1 MKKKLLSSIVCSA
14 VVVSMLGGCGLQ
26 SNTET
31 ATTDTAE
38 ETAETTE
45 TEAAEEATEAEATEE
60 STEAETETAEATD
73 VATDAEYTVNEA
85 AAADPA
91 VTLTMAEVNPIDDTI
106 CGAMDTKFKEAVEA
120 MSGGSITIDLQGGG
134 VLGVEADILDG
145 MLGGT
150 GTVDVCRISAFAL
163 SSYGC
168 DKATLLSLP
177 YTFNDRDHFWTFANS
192 ELGQEF
198 LNQSSEIGL
207 GVKGLYYG
215 EEGFRHFFTVEDK
228 PISSPSDMAGMKI
241 RVSNDPVMTAM
252 VESLGATPSP
262 VSMSEIYQSMQN
274 GTIDGAEQPT
284 ANYASNSFDEVGPN
298 LTMDGHTLGAMM
310 TIITETSWDSLTEN
324 QQQVIEEAG
333 KIASAYCREVSE
345 QKENEVLEELKAEG
359 RNIIEITD
367 KTEWQEACKPI
378 ADQYATGDLADIYQQ
393 ILDMGN

>member
-26 SNTET
+26 PNTET

-45 TEAAEEATEAEATEE
+45 TEAAEEATEE

-324 QQQVIEEAG
+324 QQRVIEEAG
-333 KIASAYCREVSE
+333 KIASSYCREVSE